1 MNTSTKIQ
9 DFGAK
14 IGGAKKDYFS
24 NVKDIDFDALN
35 ASDLKNLKKKAVWPE
50 PDFKAIIDGG
60 VSRQVAMYIKL
71 VRDAVPSSPGF
82 KNYMSI
88 ESLRITGRNYV
99 EYVSAIRDDAM
110 KIKTEEDIKN
120 FYDLSIKKYLD
131 FPFGR
136 PTLNSLS
143 HGFLNNK
150 LFHLAFY
157 SDRINLDAE
166 IVNNRFC
173 LTQEEAELFG
183 DKPSSRKSYR
193 KPAKQRFNPVL
204 SGELVRT
211 GEDYRHGRNVT
222 GEDFM
227 KVFGFRGGEFGNW
240 VNEKERQ
247 ASMNYAFD
255 ALVDLAKSLDIATTD
270 ISLGG
275 KLAIAFGSR
284 GRGSAAAHYEPDRE
298 VINLTKIR
306 GAGSLSHEWGHALDD
321 LVGKKLGIER
331 FMTEV
336 PNSSALPEPMKQIL
350 LDMQYRHATDEEI
363 QENINKSTSLLKNCL
378 YRYFGSLLT
387 LSYRKEINT
396 IVDKM
401 VDTIVEA
408 RRSGD
413 SCPTSELSDQ
423 DIKDIKTLSDRIGKP
438 ADSAVI
444 QSFSTTAR
452 RISSVVNNRSGL
464 VKSDYEKNSEAFGK
478 TYAKSDNGYWEST
491 VEMFARAFATYSK
504 DKLGTD
510 RCDYLNGHAES
521 AYTLQDDGT
530 KVCAYPVGEER
541 KRLNQRFDD
550 LITWL
555 KDEGILHKYE
565 PYHED
570 SLEPEVPKATAFGTA
585 DESVVYNEVKK
596 GSVVQFSLF

>member
-120 FYDLSIKKYLD
+120 FYDSTIKKYLD

-143 HGFLNNK
+143 HGYLNNK
-150 LFHLAFY
+150 LFHIAMY
-157 SDRINLDAE
+157 YDRINLEAE
-166 IVNNRFC
+166 IIKNRFC
-173 LTQEEAELFG
+173 LTPEETEFYG
-183 DKPSSRKSYR
+183 DKPSTNRKSR

-204 SGELVRT
+204 SGELVRI
-211 GEDYRHGRNVT
+211 GDDYRHGRDVT
-222 GEDFM
+222 GDDFM
-227 KVFGFRGGEFGNW
+227 RVFGFRGGEFGNW

-255 ALVDLAKSLDIATTD
+255 ALIDLAKTLDIATTD

-306 GAGSLSHEWGHALDD
+306 GAGSLSHEWAHALDD
-321 LVGKKLGIER
+321 IVGKKLGIER

-478 TYAKSDNGYWEST
+478 TYAKSDNGYWESNI
-491 VEMFARAFATYSK
+491 EMFARAFATYSL
-504 DKLGTD
+504 DKLGPN
-510 RCDYLNGHAES
+510 RCDYLNGHAEC
-521 AYTLQDDGT
+521 AYTIQNDGT
-530 KVCAYPVGEER
+530 KVCAYPLGKER
-541 KRLNQRFDD
+541 EKLNQDFDS
-550 LITWL
+550 LISWL
-555 KDEGILHKYE
+555 KEKGILHKYE

-570 SLEPEVPKATAFGTA
+570 LFEPEVPKAVSFGTG

-596 GSVVQFSLF
+596 GSVVQFALF

>member
-1 MNTSTKIQ
+1 MTTTTKIQ
-9 DFGAK
+9 DFGVK

-24 NVKDIDFDALN
+24 NVKEIDFDALN

-131 FPFGR
+131 FSFGR

-143 HGFLNNK
+143 HGYLNNK

-166 IVNNRFC
+166 IVNSRFC

-204 SGELVRT
+204 TGELVRI
-211 GEDYRHGRNVT
+211 GEDYRHGRDIT

-240 VNEKERQ
+240 VNEAERQ

-284 GRGSAAAHYEPDRE
+284 GRGSAAAHYEPDE
-298 VINLTKIR
+298 LPHLIR
-306 GAGSLSHEWGHALDD
+306 S
-321 LVGKKLGIER
+321 
-331 FMTEV
+331 
-336 PNSSALPEPMKQIL
+336 
-350 LDMQYRHATDEEI
+350 
-363 QENINKSTSLLKNCL
+363 
-378 YRYFGSLLT
+378 
-387 LSYRKEINT
+387 
-396 IVDKM
+396 
-401 VDTIVEA
+401 
-408 RRSGD
+408 
-413 SCPTSELSDQ
+413 
-423 DIKDIKTLSDRIGKP
+423 SDR
-438 ADSAVI
+438 V
-444 QSFSTTAR
+444 
-452 RISSVVNNRSGL
+452 
-464 VKSDYEKNSEAFGK
+464 
-478 TYAKSDNGYWEST
+478 
-491 VEMFARAFATYSK
+491 
-504 DKLGTD
+504 
-510 RCDYLNGHAES
+510 
-521 AYTLQDDGT
+521 
-530 KVCAYPVGEER
+530 
-541 KRLNQRFDD
+541 
-550 LITWL
+550 
-555 KDEGILHKYE
+555 
-565 PYHED
+565 
-570 SLEPEVPKATAFGTA
+570 SL
-585 DESVVYNEVKK
+585 
-596 GSVVQFSLF
+596 